1 MWHLSLEKPWV
12 SRIPVF
18 MTLEKTPRLHV
29 HQETAEGPGDVRVGA
44 TWHGDQG
51 GHEGQNHLWSRC
63 TAQTVSCWAQSPG
76 LGWELGRAGVGG
88 DPPPFR

>member
-1 MWHLSLEKPWV
+1 MWPKALEKPWV

-44 TWHGDQG
+44 TWHGNQG
-51 GHEGQNHLWSRC
+51 GHEGRNHLWSRC
-63 TAQTVSCWAQSPG
+63 TADCVLLGPEPWLG
-76 LGWELGRAGVGG
+76 LGAGEGKGG
-88 DPPPFR
+88 G